1 MRLRTAVPFL
11 LVCAVV
17 GALLGSLPLP
27 VPEQLVG
34 SAPWVSDVPPV
45 LLGLVVVTGLVL
57 LAVAVALLRGP
68 IRHRLDP
75 VRLGLVALGSLLAC
89 GVAGWSTLYLATL
102 GDGEAI
108 IPIFDWTWPAFAT
121 AVGAGVVSW
130 RWGVRAG
137 LAAGLTAVAPVVAL
151 DALGWALVG
160 GSALRSLAAVGLL
173 DGFGIVLGSLL
184 SLLGTRARP
193 ARTPLPSQ
201 QAPSPAPQ

>member
-11 LVCAVV
+11 LAS
-17 GALLGSLPLP
+17 ALLGALVGRLPLP
-27 VPEQLVG
+27 LPEQLVG
-34 SAPWVSDVPPV
+34 SAPWVSDVSPA
-45 LLGLVVVTGLVL
+45 L
-57 LAVAVALLRGP
+57 LAVVAATGVLLLAAAAVLLRGP
-68 IRHRLDP
+68 RRHRLGP
-75 VRLGLVALGSLLAC
+75 VRLAVVLLGSLLAC
-89 GVAGWSTLYLATL
+89 VVAGWSTLYLAAL
-102 GDGEAI
+102 ADGDAGAI

-160 GSALRSLAAVGLL
+160 GSALRGLAAVGVL
-173 DGFGIVLGSLL
+173 DGFGIVLGSLFAL
-184 SLLGTRARP
+184 FGTRARP

-201 QAPSPAPQ
+201 VPSAQ